1 MKPVL
6 EKSCVI
12 QHRLGIES
20 QNKEKVL
27 NSTMR
32 NVHCL
37 QHISFKSEDFPVCI
51 SNANKIQKFR
61 DARIS
66 PACKSFYFAEIV

>member
-20 QNKEKVL
+20 QNEEKVL

-51 SNANKIQKFR
+51 SKRCEQ
-61 DARIS
+61 DT
-66 PACKSFYFAEIV
+66 EI